1 MNSNIKVPINEDEPY
16 WFLRW
21 IAMRRE
27 RNLLK
32 KEVEELR
39 NLEIS
44 KLYRENNNLKETLIK
59 IREEYQ
65 PIKIKIHN
73 GHNKKRIRK

>member
-1 MNSNIKVPINEDEPY
+1 MTDLPNDNEESY

-27 RNLLK
+27 RNKLK
-32 KEVEELR
+32 QEVEELR
-39 NLEIS
+39 QLEIS
-44 KLYRENNNLKETLIK
+44 KLYRENNQLKETLIK

-65 PIKIKIHN
+65 PIKNKLHN
-73 GHNKKRIRK
+73 GHNVRHKKR